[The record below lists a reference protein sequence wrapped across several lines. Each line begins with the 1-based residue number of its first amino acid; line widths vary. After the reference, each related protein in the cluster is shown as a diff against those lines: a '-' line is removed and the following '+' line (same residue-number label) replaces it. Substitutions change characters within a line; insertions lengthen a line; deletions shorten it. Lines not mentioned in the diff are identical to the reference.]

1 MSSRRDTENRM
12 FRSLTAPRE
21 LDWGEFSNLLARF
34 FPEKFRQEPEVI
46 CWARRMY
53 DGVHEAF
60 VKAEIS
66 QISSRWPPRAA
77 VANRLGK
84 IADTA
89 EKLLE
94 LLTGELPS
102 NDETG
107 SEENRELVSSSNRI
121 RYAIEEIAGADP
133 RVLHGMLD
141 GLPKLADVAKRA
153 RDWARAEP
161 KEGLEL
167 ALEREQGP
175 GIGRPRGSGDAFKD
189 AFLKAFLPVWNELSG
204 RPARLDA
211 RTDTEAPCPFCDFC
225 AKYFAEAG
233 IGGDS
238 AEALAARC
246 HRALSACFST
256 EKQ

>member
-1 MSSRRDTENRM
+1 
-12 FRSLTAPRE
+12 
-21 LDWGEFSNLLARF
+21 
-34 FPEKFRQEPEVI
+34 
-46 CWARRMY
+46 
-53 DGVHEAF
+53 VHEAF

-175 GIGRPRGSGDAFKD
+175 GIGRPRGSGDAFNGTSSPADLPDLMRERTQRHHVRSVISAPNTSLKQVSAATQPKLWRRD
-189 AFLKAFLPVWNELSG
+189 AIG
-204 RPARLDA
+204 R
-211 RTDTEAPCPFCDFC
+211 
-225 AKYFAEAG
+225 
-233 IGGDS
+233 
-238 AEALAARC
+238 
-246 HRALSACFST
+246 
-256 EKQ
+256 